1 MQQIVMRPGDVL
13 YLPRGLYHDALT
25 TDTASLHLS
34 FGATYVDGHTSLSML
49 APFLHQDEFFR
60 KRIPHFDDG
69 TDMADYIS
77 ELGKRVAD
85 HMARPEFHSHVRS
98 VLMSKV
104 ADKVVRHTLPDRT
117 HDINFMVTRWPLKL
131 ARRGQAATLT
141 GEGFTLDIAKDD
153 FAVADYIVKSE
164 EFWLSDLRAKFP
176 DRATQFEPLLK
187 ALDQNRVIWRLR
199 G

>member
-1 MQQIVMRPGDVL
+1 M
-13 YLPRGLYHDALT
+13 
-25 TDTASLHLS
+25 
-34 FGATYVDGHTSLSML
+34 
-49 APFLHQDEFFR
+49 E
-60 KRIPHFDDG
+60 
-69 TDMADYIS
+69 DYIT
-77 ELGKRVAD
+77 ELGKRVAN

-117 HDINFMVTRWPLKL
+117 PDINFMVTRRPLKL

-141 GEGFTLDIAKDD
+141 GEGFTLDITKDD

-176 DRATQFEPLLK
+176 ERAAHLEPLLK
-187 ALDQNRVIWRLR
+187 SLDQSHVIWRLR